1 MPLRKSINKN
11 LSEIIQNS
19 KIKVVNTKD
28 IFEEYEDFSL
38 GQKQLQTQ
46 TSYKNLR
53 QFIVDLKKTNVWIS
67 AIKINNTDIY
77 SKNPQLDV
85 VLSIHY
91 AFSHL

>member
-1 MPLRKSINKN
+1 MFIDFIQL
-11 LSEIIQNS
+11 LII
-19 KIKVVNTKD
+19 KM
-28 IFEEYEDFSL
+28 
-38 GQKQLQTQ
+38 
-46 TSYKNLR
+46 R